1 MGKRLCI
8 WSAHY
13 PPHRGGVEQYTQ
25 NLAAAL
31 AERGNRVTVV
41 TTNLFDS
48 PSIETEPGGAEVV
61 RLPSHRLMNGR
72 LPIPKRNGE
81 YRRLLGHLDEQQF
94 DGVLV
99 NTRFY
104 PHSLEGMRF
113 AQRQGIRPAVL
124 DHGSAYLTLG
134 QLAVDAVIARYEH
147 IVTALGKKYAPRY
160 FGVSQASC
168 QWLETFG
175 IEAEGVLS
183 NSIDADAYR
192 SLASGR
198 SFRQELGIDPDTLV
212 VAFVGRITPEKGIA
226 SLVEAARQLQGS
238 DMHFLAAGRGTLLE
252 SLQQEAPEN
261 LTFLGPLP
269 PEDVSALL
277 SQSDIFCL
285 PTRSEGF
292 CTALLEGGAWG
303 CVPVITHVG
312 GTDELIPADETGI
325 VLKDAQPETI
335 VAAIRQLVDDWPT
348 EHLKGERLR
357 SLIDSNYSWQSA
369 AERVEAALAKQ
380 SAEY

>member
-1 MGKRLCI
+1 MGKRLCL

-31 AERGNRVTVV
+31 AERGNQVTVV

-48 PSIETEPGGAEVV
+48 PSIEAEPNGVEVV
-61 RLPSHRLMNGR
+61 RLPSHRLLNGR
-72 LPIPKRNGE
+72 LPIPRRNDE
-81 YRRLLGHLDEQQF
+81 YRHLMDHLRSGNF

-113 AQRQGIRPAVL
+113 ARRQGVRPAVL

-134 QLAVDAVIARYEH
+134 QPAIDAVIARYEH
-147 IVTALGKKYAPRY
+147 VVTAMGKRYEPRY

-168 QWLETFG
+168 RWLETFG
-175 IEAEGVLS
+175 AQAEGVLS

-192 SLASGR
+192 SLSSGR
-198 SFRQELGIDPDTLV
+198 SFRNELGIGDDALL
-212 VAFVGRITPEKGIA
+212 VAFVGRIAPEKGI
-226 SLVEAARQLQGS
+226 SNLMEAARMLEGS
-238 DMHFLAAGRGTLLE
+238 GVHFLAAGAGTLLE
-252 SLQQEAPEN
+252 PLRREAPDN
-261 LTFLGPLP
+261 FTFLGPLA

-277 SQSDIFCL
+277 QQSDIFCL

-292 CTALLEGGAWG
+292 CTALLEAGAWG
-303 CVPVITHVG
+303 CTPVITHVG
-312 GTDELIPADETGI
+312 GTDELIPTEETGI
-325 VLKDAQPETI
+325 VLEDAEPATI
-335 VAAIRQLVDDWPT
+335 AAAIERLVRDWPQERTRGEKLRNLVDS
-348 EHLKGERLR
+348 E
-357 SLIDSNYSWQSA
+357 YSWQSA
-369 AERVEAALAKQ
+369 AEKVEAALLL
-380 SAEY
+380 